1 MNQEHSTNI
10 YLSLF
15 NGSICPRDGFT
26 QATYCF
32 PTEQKQYKDL
42 AYYRAHSKCTKT
54 VSKYYDQNVHKHN
67 DESDK
72 NHSPTTIRKT
82 LCLVF
87 PQFKPEKTQQHPYT
101 EKSAHKKE
109 SHYSPST
116 SLLYSLDFHVWFL
129 VLLTFFPIKEEQKFI
144 YCLGI
149 IHSFTFSKIL
159 FGVTNKKHQK

>member
-1 MNQEHSTNI
+1 MKQEHGTNI

-26 QATYCF
+26 QETYCF

-87 PQFKPEKTQQHPYT
+87 HSSNLRKP
-101 EKSAHKKE
+101 S
-109 SHYSPST
+109 ST
-116 SLLYSLDFHVWFL
+116 LILRNQLTKRNPTIHLLHLFYSLDFHVWFL
-129 VLLTFFPIKEEQKFI
+129 VLLTFFP
-144 YCLGI
+144 
-149 IHSFTFSKIL
+149 
-159 FGVTNKKHQK
+159 